1 MGIENIAQQFEQHHR
16 EVVKIANRVDQIERN
31 QRNADANSLVH
42 GAARFSAEDQ
52 QHVLAFAD
60 WLRNPQDNRANTRL
74 LEAEAQALST
84 SGIRNTSS
92 GLSGGAGA
100 YAIPAPVY
108 TDIVRRIT
116 NISPIRQIA
125 RVVEVS
131 STLTKFPLDRQG
143 QTSGWIGEGGT
154 RTATV
159 EPVFDTRTPTYGVAY
174 SYVAATEEFLMDSAI
189 DVAGWLTQS
198 AAIALAAAEGVAFI
212 SGNGSSQPTGFLS
225 GPAPVTT
232 TDATRASG
240 TLMYVPGGQAATITA
255 IDSLVT
261 LFYSLK
267 AMHRQNGSWVMNS
280 ATASVIA
287 LLKDSQG
294 RLLWSPALAEN
305 TPATLLGRPVVI
317 AEDMPSIAANAFPI
331 CFGDFSQGY
340 LVADQGQLAIG
351 IDNNITTPGIVK
363 WYVRR
368 RVGGIT
374 LNSEAI
380 KVLKVSVS

>member
-1 MGIENIAQQFEQHHR
+1 MGIENLSQQFEQHHK

-31 QRNADANSLVH
+31 QRNADANSLVY

-52 QHVLAFAD
+52 QHVDAFKH
-60 WLRNPQDNRANTRL
+60 WLRNPNDNRATSRL
-74 LEAEAQALST
+74 LETEAQALSV
-84 SGIRNTSS
+84 SGIRNTASTLT
-92 GLSGGAGA
+92 GAAGG
-100 YAIPAPVY
+100 YSVPAPVAL
-108 TDIVRRIT
+108 DIVRRIT
-116 NISPIRQIA
+116 NVSPIRQIA
-125 RVVEVS
+125 KVVEVS
-131 STLTKFPLDRQG
+131 STSTKFPFDRQG
-143 QTSGWIGEGGT
+143 QTSGWVGET
-154 RTATV
+154 VARTATT
-159 EPVFDTRTPTYGVAY
+159 EPVLDNRAPTYGMAY
-174 SYVAATEEFLMDSAI
+174 TLVQATEEFLMDAAI
-189 DVAGWLTQS
+189 DVASWLVDS
-198 AAIALAAAEGVAFI
+198 SAIALAAAEGVAFI

-267 AMHRQNGSWVMNS
+267 AMHRQSGTWVMS
-280 ATASVIA
+280 SGTAAVIA

-340 LVADQGQLAIG
+340 LVCDQGQLAIG
-351 IDNNITTPGIVK
+351 IDNNITTPGLVK
-363 WYVRR
+363 WYIRR
-368 RVGGIT
+368 RVGGTI

-380 KVLKVSVS
+380 KVLKVSTT